1 MKTHAQSRARELSR
15 MHPADR
21 RLSLACYPRPNSES
35 FIMPT
40 GRGSTGVRPA
50 PANVKDPALIS
61 EAQALRDIERALAT
75 ARGAKAL
82 LSMVLVGVDP
92 DVVKDARNRALRRV
106 ARAARAEKGAAQ

>member
-1 MKTHAQSRARELSR
+1 MKTRAQSRARELSR

-21 RLSLACYPRPNSES
+21 RLSLACYPKPNSES

-40 GRGSTGVRPA
+40 GGRGSTGVRPA

-106 ARAARAEKGAAQ
+106 ARAEKGAAQ